1 MSDHPDGLVAGTIV
15 GYGPGI
21 RWVQTDTGR
30 TICLDRFAA
39 VSPLENG
46 LTLFRLPGPNQS
58 HITIPRNLLDAYYNL
73 LLSVR
78 ALLMDLEESPEHI
91 DPHYATVNTDHI
103 HNIQSACNHVADESK
118 PK

>member
-1 MSDHPDGLVAGTIV
+1 MSDHKNGLVVGTIV

-21 RWVQTDTGR
+21 RWVRTDEGK

-39 VSPLENG
+39 ASPLG
-46 LTLFRLPGPNQS
+46 KKLTLFRLPGPNQS
-58 HITIPRNLLDAYYNL
+58 HITIPRTLLEAYYNL

-78 ALLMDLEESPEHI
+78 ALLLDLEESPEHM
-91 DPHYATVNTDHI
+91 DPHYTTINTDHV
-103 HNIQSACNHVADESK
+103 HNIQSACNHITDESK